1 MSQGEYYG
9 RKNEQHNNQA
19 PQSRTPKN
27 EPHNQG
33 PPSQTCISHVSS
45 VIDSSFSH
53 RYLHPPLFHNQVKGS
68 TLKDPFPHKSCPLIG
83 PTEKMR
89 DSHWLRII
97 LPAVG
102 VPAAC
107 YRLEKGSRENG
118 PTETKRPRAC
128 VRGAGANQIIMIN
141 R

>member
-45 VIDSSFSH
+45 FSH
-53 RYLHPPLFHNQVKGS
+53 RYLNPPLFHNQVKGS

-128 VRGAGANQIIMIN
+128 VRGAEAHQIITIN